1 MDHQKWYIENEHMF
15 PNLNGFVPNGY
26 KPFLGPMLTYD
37 IQHKYVV
44 LGLDGLM
51 QLIKMHYSRLA

>member
-1 MDHQKWYIENEHMF
+1 MEQQKWYIESEHMF
-15 PNLNGFVPNGY
+15 PSLVPNGY

-44 LGLDGLM
+44 LGLYGLM

>member
-1 MDHQKWYIENEHMF
+1 MEQQKWYIESEHMF
-15 PNLNGFVPNGY
+15 PSLVPNGY

-44 LGLDGLM
+44 LGLGGLM
-51 QLIKMHYSRLA
+51 